1 MTSLFS
7 PYYITFYDSIVFFA
21 CSVVS
26 VDFWG
31 LNPFC
36 DSIVLSFA
44 QLSLLTF
51 ACSATTR
58 FSFSSSSVYHCM
70 YCLWQPHSSMYV
82 YRIIRWYPLEEASE
96 LPTLISSH
104 CPPWSSFSSFVF
116 SASVFSSSCLI
127 RYVSCKWNSLL
138 APAVLLH
145 RADKVTVPLH
155 SASKH
160 LKAIKRRD

>member
-1 MTSLFS
+1 VLLFISSNEAPTTDVMTSPFL
-7 PYYITFYDSIVFFA
+7 PLLYYFLWFHSFFA

-36 DSIVLSFA
+36 DSIVLPFA

-82 YRIIRWYPLEEASE
+82 HRIIRWYPLEEASE
-96 LPTLISSH
+96 LATLISSH

-116 SASVFSSSCLI
+116 STSVFSSSSLI

-138 APAVLLH
+138 APN
-145 RADKVTVPLH
+145 
-155 SASKH
+155 
-160 LKAIKRRD
+160 